1 MVSLITLLC
10 SFIGVTSY
18 HNVVLDF
25 DGCIKSENTPMQLEI
40 IIKNNMTVPVS
51 FGREYHI
58 EILSNGE
65 WVDINACT
73 DFKSDG
79 LTIGPFQTS
88 KQRIYIP
95 KLKKGEYRIWKN
107 IETESHTYF
116 LSRRF
121 FVKE

>member
-1 MVSLITLLC
+1 MVSLIILLC

-25 DGCIKSENTPMQLEI
+25 DGCIKSGNTPMQLEI

>member
-1 MVSLITLLC
+1 MISLIALLC
-10 SFIGVTSY
+10 SFMGVISY

-25 DGCIKSENTPMQLEI
+25 DGCIKSGNTPMQLEI

-79 LTIGPFQTS
+79 LTIRPFQTS

-116 LSRRF
+116 LSKRF